1 MNHFRFKNQI
11 DVTKTLKNVSASTF
25 ITVPDELSTPKW
37 SDHSAVDMQIGADP
51 VILSKMRETL
61 LSFLDDSVVRGD
73 ETAVVHWRGL
83 RVSRW
88 SYARLASCA
97 FQFAREL
104 EARDIVAGDRVLFW
118 GENSPEWI
126 AAFYGC
132 MLRGAIV
139 VPLDLKSA
147 PDFVARVQQQ
157 VSARLLLS
165 DEPQQQL
172 NVPRLAFGS
181 LADAIAKHSSAPYAA
196 HAVKPDDLI
205 EIVFTSGT
213 TAEPKGVCL
222 THRNLLTNLAPIE
235 KEFKKYARWERLV
248 HPIRFFCLLPLSHVF
263 GQLMGIFVPQIIGA
277 EVYFRE
283 SYKPSQI
290 ISEIKKQRI
299 NVVITV
305 PRVLET
311 LREKVLIDGNVSDDQ
326 LARAEERHFLR
337 NWWTFRRVHRLFGW
351 RFWAFVTGGAT
362 LEADTESFWRRLGY
376 AVIQGYGMTETASLA
391 SLSHPFRIH
400 HGSIGKPVA
409 GQELKLS
416 ESGEILVRG
425 DNVSPGYWNGGVQ
438 PIADEQ
444 GWIHTGDI
452 GEVGPEGNIYFRGRS
467 KDTIVTAAG
476 LKIYPADLEAALDHQ
491 PEIKASA
498 VIPLSNGTEA
508 MAVLIP
514 HDEHSDL
521 KSAVQRA
528 NESLAEFQRIRHWV
542 VWPKQDFPRTTG
554 TRKVIKGQL
563 AEAVRT
569 MSCEQ
574 QSSVAAS
581 ERGPVPLSV
590 PVITR
595 ITGTN
600 AAELDMSAKLADDL
614 KLDSLGRVELL
625 SALEDQYQIE
635 LDEAAIT
642 EATTIGDVERIVSQV
657 TSEAVAYPY
666 PRWAMRFPMTWIR
679 PVVYHLF
686 LLPLSRIMCI
696 PRVVG
701 ADNLAQIKGPALF
714 ISNHVTH
721 IDGPLILSVLP
732 VGWRIRLAI
741 AMSGEY
747 LRDWRYPP
755 ATLGWFVRLKKRAA
769 YVLGAGLFNV
779 FSLPRQ
785 SGFRQS
791 FAYAGEA
798 MDRGYSVLIFPEGT
812 ETRNGE
818 MQPFRAGIGLLASE
832 LNVPV
837 IPVKLSGLFELK
849 QKRQFF
855 VRPGVVSVTFGEPIT
870 FSPEQTPAEITK
882 VLDRTYKIFQ
892 D

>member
-1 MNHFRFKNQI
+1 
-11 DVTKTLKNVSASTF
+11 
-25 ITVPDELSTPKW
+25 
-37 SDHSAVDMQIGADP
+37 
-51 VILSKMRETL
+51 MRQTL
-61 LSFLDDSVVRGD
+61 LSFLDDCIARGE

-83 RVSRW
+83 RISRW

-97 FQFAREL
+97 FQLAREL
-104 EARDIVAGDRVLFW
+104 EAREIRSGDRVLFW

-132 MLRGAIV
+132 LLRGAIV

-157 VSARLLLS
+157 VGAKLLLS
-165 DEPQQQL
+165 DDPQPQL
-172 NVPRLAFGS
+172 DMPRLPLGS
-181 LADAIAKHSSAPYAA
+181 LADALANHSNEPYAA
-196 HAVKPDDLI
+196 HTAKPDDLI

-235 KEFKKYARWERLV
+235 KEFKKYARWERWF
-248 HPIRFFCLLPLSHVF
+248 HPLRFLCLLPLSHVF
-263 GQLMGIFVPQIIGA
+263 GQLMGIFVPQIVGA

-299 NVVITV
+299 NVVVTV
-305 PRVLET
+305 PRILET
-311 LREKVLIDGNVSDDQ
+311 LREKLITEVSADQ
-326 LARAEERHFLR
+326 LAEAADRHFIK
-337 NWWTFRRVHRLFGW
+337 NWWTFRRLRRLFGL
-351 RFWAFVTGGAT
+351 RFWAFITGGAT

-391 SLSHPFRIH
+391 SLSHPFRTK

-416 ESGEILVRG
+416 DNGEILVRG
-425 DNVSPGYWNGGVQ
+425 DNVSPGYWNHGVQ
-438 PIADEQ
+438 SIADEH

-452 GEVGPEGNIYFRGRS
+452 GEVGPQGNIYFRGRS

-476 LKIYPADLEAALDHQ
+476 LKIYPADLENALDQQ

-498 VIPLSNGTEA
+498 VISVPGSKGTEA

-514 HDEHSDL
+514 RAEVSDL

-528 NESLAEFQRIRHWV
+528 NDSLAEFQRIRHWV
-542 VWPKQDFPRTTG
+542 AWPTSDFPRTTG
-554 TRKVIKGQL
+554 TRKVIKGQVAGAVQTMLSGQQQTL
-563 AEAVRT
+563 APAT
-569 MSCEQ
+569 N
-574 QSSVAAS
+574 
-581 ERGPVPLSV
+581 GPAPLSL
-590 PVITR
+590 PVINR
-595 ITGTN
+595 ITGTDVG
-600 AAELDMSAKLADDL
+600 ELDLSANLADDL

-635 LDEAAIT
+635 IDEAAIT
-642 EATTIGDVERIVSQV
+642 EATTVADVERIVSRV
-657 TSEAVAYPY
+657 KSEAVAYPY
-666 PRWAMRFPMTWIR
+666 PRWTLRFPMTWIR
-679 PVVYHLF
+679 ALLYNLI

-696 PRVVG
+696 PRVTGVEH
-701 ADNLAQIKGPALF
+701 LAKVKGPALL

-721 IDGPLILSVLP
+721 VDGPLILSVLP
-732 VGWRIRLAI
+732 VRRRMRLAI

-755 ATLGWFVRLKKRAA
+755 ADLGWFARLKKRMA

-798 MDRGYSVLIFPEGT
+798 MDQGYSVLIFPEGT
-812 ETRNGE
+812 ETKTGRV
-818 MQPFRAGIGLLASE
+818 QPFRAGIGLLVSE

-837 IPVKLSGLFELK
+837 VPIMLRGMFELK
-849 QKRQFF
+849 KKQQFF
-855 VRPGVVSVTFGEPIT
+855 VRPGKVSVTFGEPIT
-870 FSPEQTPAEITK
+870 LAHGMTPAEITK
-882 VLDRTYKIFQ
+882 ELERKISEL
-892 D
+892 